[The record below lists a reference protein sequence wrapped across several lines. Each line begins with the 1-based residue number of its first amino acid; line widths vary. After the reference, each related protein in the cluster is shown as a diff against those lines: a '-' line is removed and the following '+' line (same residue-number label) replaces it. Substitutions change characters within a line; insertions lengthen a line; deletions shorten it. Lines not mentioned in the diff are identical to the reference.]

1 MALKYFNYDEFDS
14 PDEKGSF
21 INMDRDFLLML
32 DEARG
37 IAKTSFKINS
47 GFRSETHNK
56 KVGGKAN
63 SSHLSGKAVDI
74 ACNTSRDRF
83 KILSALQEVGFNRFG
98 IADTFIHVDN
108 DKTKS
113 PFVIWTY

>member
-1 MALKYFNYDEFDS
+1 MALKYFNYDEFNS

-47 GFRSETHNK
+47 GFRTPEHNK
-56 KVGGKAN
+56 KVGGKFN
-63 SSHLSGKAVDI
+63 SSHLVGKAVDI
-74 ACNTSRDRF
+74 ACNTSRERF

-108 DKTKS
+108 DKNKS